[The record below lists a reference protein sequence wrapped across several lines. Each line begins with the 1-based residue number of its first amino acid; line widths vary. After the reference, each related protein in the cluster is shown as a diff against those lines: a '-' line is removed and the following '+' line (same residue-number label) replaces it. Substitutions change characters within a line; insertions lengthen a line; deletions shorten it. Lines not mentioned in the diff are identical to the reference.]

1 MRSLPILAALA
12 FVPFQLSSAQKPVVK
27 WGPAPAIFP
36 AGARMA
42 VMQGDPSK
50 SQLFTIRLDLP
61 KGYRVAPHF
70 HPTDEHLTII
80 KGDFLVGM
88 GDKIDVKKT
97 MSLSAGDF
105 ATAPASAHHYAIAKT
120 HTVVQVHAMGPFQLT
135 YVNPADDPTRKSVGT
150 R

>member
-12 FVPFQLSSAQKPVVK
+12 FVPFQLSSAQKPAVK

-61 KGYRVAPHF
+61 FAPMSGVVAEILDALRRLDEE
-70 HPTDEHLTII
+70 PT
-80 KGDFLVGM
+80 
-88 GDKIDVKKT
+88 
-97 MSLSAGDF
+97 SPRA
-105 ATAPASAHHYAIAKT
+105 
-120 HTVVQVHAMGPFQLT
+120 
-135 YVNPADDPTRKSVGT
+135 
-150 R
+150 